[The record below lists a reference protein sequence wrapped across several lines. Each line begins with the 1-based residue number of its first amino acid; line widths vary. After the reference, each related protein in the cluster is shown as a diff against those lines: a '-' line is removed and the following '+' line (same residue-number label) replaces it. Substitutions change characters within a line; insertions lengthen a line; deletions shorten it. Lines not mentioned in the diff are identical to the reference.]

1 MDNILFA
8 LDKER
13 ISAVLANIGDGVIS
27 ADINGKIDYMNRC
40 AEILTGWNIEEALEK
55 PLEEVFELINIKTR
69 ELAESPFAR
78 AIKSDKQV
86 GLSNYT
92 ALISKGRSEK
102 LISANASPIK
112 SVEGQ
117 IMGVVIVFRD
127 ITSYKEFED
136 ELKIERNNLR
146 VNFENAP
153 IGMAII
159 NEEYRVLDANNSF
172 LDTFGV
178 RISDVIGKYYG
189 EAINCKNSISK
200 FCGSEYD
207 CLSCKLRESIFLV
220 LQTSSPIKSV
230 KVESTLVH
238 GDEELQKHLKINFVP
253 IVNYSKINVMISIE
267 DITEHK
273 LMEESLERS
282 RDFYLTLFDDFPAL
296 IWRSNTNNE
305 SNYFNKRWLEF
316 TGRKLENEIGTG
328 WIKGIHPEDTELFV
342 SRLRESYKTRMPCEM
357 QYRLKRYDGQYR
369 WIVDRSNPYYDMD
382 GNFAGFIGA
391 CNDITEEKNAD
402 IALKKYQVL
411 AEKARD
417 TILFM
422 DMDGKIIEANDSALK
437 IYGYSREEILTKTVY
452 DLRGGYSLLIR
463 QQIETAKKKG
473 IFFEATHYR
482 KDGTA
487 FPVEVDVQS
496 TVIDNK
502 EVLLSIIRD
511 ITGRKKVETALKE
524 SEEKYRSLF
533 NSANDAIFLIELVEN
548 ETGISTRII
557 EANNTTCR
565 RLGYSRRELQEIN
578 PEDIFLGKNKNE
590 MIDQYCGIIDSGH
603 GTFESVHISKDGR
616 KVPVELS
623 SHYFNMDGRKYIL
636 TIARDIS
643 ERKQVEIEMRRAIE
657 SAHSAYKAK
666 SDFLANMSHEIRTPL
681 NGVIGMIELTMLT
694 ELNPE
699 QRDNL
704 LTAKTCADSL
714 LRIINDILDFSKIEA
729 GKFTLENIDF
739 DLKVLIEKIQKVHY
753 YKAAEKGL
761 ELSCQLPPDLPVHMK
776 GDPARLQQVLNN
788 LIGNAVKFT
797 EKGSVEIIISI
808 VEYEEK
814 AVKLQFSVVDT
825 GIGISLEE
833 KAKLFKSFSQ
843 VDSSHSR
850 KYGGTGLG
858 LVISKQLIEMMG
870 GRIWAESV
878 KGKGSVFN
886 FQLVF
891 EISNKNNGVCGGS
904 GYYKF
909 EKPLSTLNILLVED
923 DNINQIVV
931 GRMLKELG
939 YSYSIVNNG
948 VEAISLLKDKYFDL
962 CLMDIQMPGMDGIQ
976 TAQIIRSL
984 EKSTGKH
991 LPIIA
996 LTAHALMGD
1005 REKFISLGMDD
1016 YLAKPFLIN
1025 DLQNVVSS
1033 MLSKYESKSSADI
1046 LKKLLADQN
1055 IKVDSEM
1062 NIDSFSENDRSVI
1075 AEIKENISGLME
1087 LSRLGDITT
1096 IEKLAHE
1103 IKQLSVMINAEKVKV
1118 LAFRVELAARR
1129 GDFAEA
1135 VELAVELDSVF
1146 KKYTNCIYN
1155 LKNNL

>member
-8 LDKER
+8 LGKER

-27 ADINGKIDYMNRC
+27 ADINGKIDYMNRS
-40 AEILTGWNIEEALEK
+40 AELLTGWNIEEALEK
-55 PLEEVFELINIKTR
+55 SLEIVFDLINIKTR
-69 ELAESPFAR
+69 EPAESPFSR
-78 AIKSDKQV
+78 AIKSGKQV

-92 ALISKGRSEK
+92 ALISKDRSEK
-102 LISANASPIK
+102 LVSANASPIK
-112 SVEGQ
+112 SLEGQ
-117 IMGVVIVFRD
+117 VMGVVIVFRD

-200 FCGSEYD
+200 FCGFEYE
-207 CLSCKLRESIFLV
+207 CMSCKLRESIFLV

-230 KVESTLVH
+230 KIESTLVH
-238 GDEELQKHLKINFVP
+238 RNEELQKHLKINFVP

-273 LMEESLERS
+273 
-282 RDFYLTLFDDFPAL
+282 
-296 IWRSNTNNE
+296 
-305 SNYFNKRWLEF
+305 K
-316 TGRKLENEIGTG
+316 
-328 WIKGIHPEDTELFV
+328 
-342 SRLRESYKTRMPCEM
+342 
-357 QYRLKRYDGQYR
+357 
-369 WIVDRSNPYYDMD
+369 
-382 GNFAGFIGA
+382 
-391 CNDITEEKNAD
+391 
-402 IALKKYQVL
+402 
-411 AEKARD
+411 
-417 TILFM
+417 
-422 DMDGKIIEANDSALK
+422 
-437 IYGYSREEILTKTVY
+437 
-452 DLRGGYSLLIR
+452 
-463 QQIETAKKKG
+463 
-473 IFFEATHYR
+473 
-482 KDGTA
+482 
-487 FPVEVDVQS
+487 
-496 TVIDNK
+496 
-502 EVLLSIIRD
+502 
-511 ITGRKKVETALKE
+511 
-524 SEEKYRSLF
+524 
-533 NSANDAIFLIELVEN
+533 
-548 ETGISTRII
+548 
-557 EANNTTCR
+557 
-565 RLGYSRRELQEIN
+565 
-578 PEDIFLGKNKNE
+578 
-590 MIDQYCGIIDSGH
+590 
-603 GTFESVHISKDGR
+603 
-616 KVPVELS
+616 
-623 SHYFNMDGRKYIL
+623 
-636 TIARDIS
+636 
-643 ERKQVEIEMRRAIE
+643 VEIEMRRAIE
-657 SAHSAYKAK
+657 SAHSAYRAK

-681 NGVIGMIELTMLT
+681 NGIIGMIELTRLT

-699 QRDNL
+699 QKDNL

-739 DLKVLIEKIQKVHY
+739 DLKALLEKIQKVHY

-761 ELSCQLPPDLPVHMK
+761 KLSCQLPPNLPERMK

-808 VEYEEK
+808 DEYDEK
-814 AVKLQFSVVDT
+814 TVNLQFSVVDT

-870 GRIWAESV
+870 GKIWAESV

-891 EISNKNNGVCGGS
+891 EISNKNNGVCGDS
-904 GYYKF
+904 DYYKL
-909 EKPLSTLNILLVED
+909 EKPLGTISVLLVED
-923 DNINQIVV
+923 DSINQIVV
-931 GRMLKELG
+931 GRMLKKLG
-939 YSYSIVNNG
+939 YLYSIANNG
-948 VEAISLLKDKYFDL
+948 VEAINLLKDKYFDL

-976 TAQIIRSL
+976 TTQILRSL

-1025 DLQNVVSS
+1025 DLQNTVSS
-1033 MLSKYESKSSADI
+1033 LLSKYESKNSADI
-1046 LKKLLADQN
+1046 FKKLLTGQN
-1055 IKVDSEM
+1055 IKAEVEM

-1135 VELAVELDSVF
+1135 VELAGELDSVF
-1146 KKYTNCIYN
+1146 KKYTNCVYN
-1155 LKNNL
+1155 LKTNLE